1 MNAMNSVRPPP
12 PTAHFSGPFISN
24 YSAYQQFSPTTA
36 QNPISPFLVP
46 NHSSVGNTRNGT
58 YSTGIIDSYQ
68 TKAHNTHNAIL
79 SAAVN
84 SCSIA
89 SQSGL
94 TTTSSRS
101 PSLHS
106 SDSSSMIS
114 SGPFS
119 SPTISSESAEQQTKS
134 LMRSLKS
141 PNDINRRNDVND
153 TNIVSTGIKRKSP
166 ESPELNDNDNN
177 VYKLPF
183 GKEGSR
189 KHRILKPPNIS
200 IIEPNKSISMLFDSA
215 PLSAPPI
222 PVVRREEFLKRI
234 SDSDIVSYSNQP
246 IVEPNCQSSSGF
258 TSYPHQRRKSVPQTS
273 SHKSLTTLT
282 AKENSIR
289 DNHYLSPNENSAPNE
304 EHNHLQ
310 YPIYFQKG
318 SIIQL
323 GNGKVKPVEEM
334 STQDFIE
341 SATRSPDLCADCS
354 EVVKM
359 EDKIK
364 SFSVLLSF
372 SVGRN
377 KVPVTVEA
385 PLEHPF
391 FVFHKGWSSC
401 SPERSLI
408 RYGLKCRKLKIGD
421 ICVSL
426 TPKSS
431 TPMSTIST
439 KSQDKMTE
447 ESNSKKTK
455 SILSNHNIKANST
468 PLSLVKCSAQ
478 ASNLNTDQTKPI
490 ELLESRVDDSLP
502 KVPISSSM
510 SSSMSSPIVKPEK
523 RIRRHSAPHIT
534 EPEPSKAS

>member
-1 MNAMNSVRPPP
+1 
-12 PTAHFSGPFISN
+12 
-24 YSAYQQFSPTTA
+24 
-36 QNPISPFLVP
+36 
-46 NHSSVGNTRNGT
+46 
-58 YSTGIIDSYQ
+58 
-68 TKAHNTHNAIL
+68 
-79 SAAVN
+79 
-84 SCSIA
+84 
-89 SQSGL
+89 
-94 TTTSSRS
+94 
-101 PSLHS
+101 
-106 SDSSSMIS
+106 
-114 SGPFS
+114 
-119 SPTISSESAEQQTKS
+119 
-134 LMRSLKS
+134 
-141 PNDINRRNDVND
+141 
-153 TNIVSTGIKRKSP
+153 
-166 ESPELNDNDNN
+166 
-177 VYKLPF
+177 
-183 GKEGSR
+183 
-189 KHRILKPPNIS
+189 
-200 IIEPNKSISMLFDSA
+200 
-215 PLSAPPI
+215 
-222 PVVRREEFLKRI
+222 
-234 SDSDIVSYSNQP
+234 
-246 IVEPNCQSSSGF
+246 
-258 TSYPHQRRKSVPQTS
+258 VPQTS

-282 AKENSIR
+282 AKENSIQ

-304 EHNHLQ
+304 EHSQSHSHLQ

-323 GNGKVKPVEEM
+323 ANGKVKPVEEM

-431 TPMSTIST
+431 TPMSTISA
-439 KSQDKMTE
+439 KSRDKMTE
-447 ESNSKKTK
+447 GLNSNKTK

-468 PLSLVKCSAQ
+468 PLSLVKCPAQ
-478 ASNLNTDQTKPI
+478 ASNLNTDETKPN
-490 ELLESRVDDSLP
+490 ELLESRVDDSLT
-502 KVPISSSM
+502 KVPISSPNVK
-510 SSSMSSPIVKPEK
+510 SPNAKSPNAKSPNAKSPNAKSQK
-523 RIRRHSAPHIT
+523 RLRRHSAPDIT
-534 EPEPSKAS
+534 ETEPSKAS

>member
-1 MNAMNSVRPPP
+1 
-12 PTAHFSGPFISN
+12 
-24 YSAYQQFSPTTA
+24 
-36 QNPISPFLVP
+36 
-46 NHSSVGNTRNGT
+46 
-58 YSTGIIDSYQ
+58 
-68 TKAHNTHNAIL
+68 
-79 SAAVN
+79 
-84 SCSIA
+84 
-89 SQSGL
+89 
-94 TTTSSRS
+94 
-101 PSLHS
+101 
-106 SDSSSMIS
+106 MIS

-134 LMRSLKS
+134 LMRSIKDTLKS
-141 PNDINRRNDVND
+141 PNDINRRNDAND
-153 TNIVSTGIKRKSP
+153 MNIVSGIKRKSP

-177 VYKLPF
+177 IYKLPF

-200 IIEPNKSISMLFDSA
+200 IIEPNKSVQMLFDSA

-222 PVVRREEFLKRI
+222 PAVRREEFLKRI

-258 TSYPHQRRKSVPQTS
+258 TSYSHQRRKSVPQTS

-282 AKENSIR
+282 AKENSIC
-289 DNHYLSPNENSAPNE
+289 DNHYLSPNENSAPNV

-323 GNGKVKPVEEM
+323 GSGKVKPVEEM

-341 SATRSPDLCADCS
+341 SASRSPDLCADCS

-401 SPERSLI
+401 SPDRSLI
-408 RYGLKCRKLKIGD
+408 RYGLKCRKLKVGD

-426 TPKSS
+426 TPKLS
-431 TPMSTIST
+431 TPISTIST
-439 KSQDKMTE
+439 KSQNKMTE
-447 ESNSKKTK
+447 ELNSNKTK

-478 ASNLNTDQTKPI
+478 ASNLDETKPN
-490 ELLESRVDDSLP
+490 ELLESRVDRVDVRVDVRVDDSLP
-502 KVPISSSM
+502 KVPISSSVI
-510 SSSMSSPIVKPEK
+510 SPIVKSEK
-523 RIRRHSAPHIT
+523 RLRRHSAPDIS